1 MDQFTTIPSGG
12 GVMKRNVTPL
22 QKLVEDYYSSYDYRN
37 LRDETKAHYKYL
49 LNVML
54 STEVEGKPLSEQ
66 DYTDLPTRV
75 AKVAYNQWCEKGVQ
89 MANHL
94 LSATRIVFNHGLRM
108 ELCVLNPFANV
119 RRRAADRRKVVWA
132 REDVQ
137 KFLTTAYSDFSTR
150 NIGLIAHMAYE
161 WCQRLGDMRL
171 LTWDAIDFEA
181 QTVYIEQSKRKAEV
195 HLPIEDDLFDML
207 VQQEQDFGFQK
218 YVAPR
223 PKPIG
228 GEYTPYSMYK
238 LPLHARKVMDAAGL
252 SNELRLSDL
261 RRTGTTEMV
270 EAGVGMAQI
279 MSVTGHANPS
289 SVKPYLK
296 NTLSSANN
304 ALTAR
309 KTHGISIASAA
320 KESDIT

>member
-1 MDQFTTIPSGG
+1 MS
-12 GVMKRNVTPL
+12 RL
-22 QKLVEDYYSSYDYRN
+22 ARLVDDYYSSYDYRN

-49 LNVML
+49 LSVVL
-54 STEVEGKPLSEQ
+54 DTKVEGKPLCQ
-66 DYTDLPTRV
+66 HDYTNLSTRV
-75 AKVAYNQWCEKGVQ
+75 AKMSYNQWCEKGLS

-94 LSATRIVFNHGLRM
+94 LSATRIVFNHGLRE
-108 ELCVLNPFANV
+108 ELCVINPFSNV
-119 RRRAADRRKVVWA
+119 RKRPTERRKVVWG

-137 KFLTTAYSDFSTR
+137 KFLDAAYGDFSTR

-181 QTVYIEQSKRKAEV
+181 RTVYIEQSKRKAEV

-207 VQQEQDFGFQK
+207 VQQEQDFGFQQ

-223 PKPIG
+223 PKPLA
-228 GEYTPYSMYK
+228 GEYKPYSMYK
-238 LPLHARKVMDAAGL
+238 LPLHARKVMDVAGL
-252 SNELRLSDL
+252 SKELRLSDL

-296 NTLSSANN
+296 NTLSSANS

-309 KTHGISIASAA
+309 KSHGISIASDAT
-320 KESDIT
+320 KEDIHVLYL